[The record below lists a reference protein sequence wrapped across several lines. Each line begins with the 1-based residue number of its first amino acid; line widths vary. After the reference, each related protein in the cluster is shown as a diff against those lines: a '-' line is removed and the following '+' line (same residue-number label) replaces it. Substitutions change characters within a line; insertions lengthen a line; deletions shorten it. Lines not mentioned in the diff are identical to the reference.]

1 MSAGGLLSMPKPD
14 LDESRTLAGLWSPP
28 RAEGGEKVGAPVAC
42 LATTYTFQAGFYE
55 AELLPRFLLLKFDE
69 GDGGSGYL
77 AEREQ
82 ALGLVRPVVL
92 VDESWVDTTQS
103 TLRWDQ
109 IPVRIPNG
117 IQHAKVSVLLW
128 ERHLRVIVASA
139 NLTRPGYRRN
149 REMASA
155 LDFHDDPSSPPKALW
170 RDVRGFLEDVL
181 HWARGAPECLA
192 RARGVLQLVDSHL
205 RHWTRIP
212 SEFTPLERPRA
223 YFLATRPAL
232 PGKRPSSAL
241 DDLISLWKDHRA
253 TDITVLTPFVGDS
266 PGEADP
272 VVEKLRQVPRAREF
286 RVYLGAPGRPAAAGT
301 KVLLPEHFG
310 KAWEKAWE
318 SDAEESQLYVIPP
331 TRKGEAL
338 PRDLHAKAVYL
349 ENDDRG
355 LLLCGS
361 SNFTPRG
368 MGVGFYNCEANLAFF
383 DDPKERRAGRDL
395 GQRLPVRWDEDRCAR
410 AEWSKDGEL
419 PGEDGADAAGPRVP
433 AAFLYAVFDQRGGRL
448 TLRLDPAVP
457 LPERWTV
464 ELPTPPGSSRKV
476 LADQTSVPNPPDTLV
491 IEALPDRKLPVTAV
505 RITWIEGAEEF
516 SAYLPVHVRDLGDLL
531 PPPVLEGLT
540 AAGIIE
546 CLISGRS
553 LAEWVDLNEESGL
566 PNQGGRG
573 EDVRPDVDTTDFL
586 LYRVRRLGKAL
597 ATMGECIARSAH
609 SLEAV
614 TYRVRHDPL
623 GPEHLAR
630 ALKREWVAAPEAL
643 RFALGEIALSLAH
656 AGRKLPA
663 ALQAPVRSL
672 LEELLG
678 AVQPGE
684 DGALSTYLRSVG
696 EACESLVPRPEVTS
710 AR

>member
-1 MSAGGLLSMPKPD
+1 MPKPD
-14 LDESRTLAGLWSPP
+14 LNDSRTLAGLWSPP
-28 RAEGGEKVGAPVAC
+28 KREGVEKVGAPVAC
-42 LATTYTFQAGFYE
+42 LASTYTFQAGFYE
-55 AELLPRFLLLKFDE
+55 AELLPRFLGLKFDE

-109 IPVRIPNG
+109 IPVRIPGG
-117 IQHAKVSVLLW
+117 IQHAKVSILLW
-128 ERHLRVIVASA
+128 ERHLRIVVASA

-155 LDFHDDPSSPPKALW
+155 LDFYDDPSSSPRALW

-181 HWARGAPECLA
+181 QWARGAPECLD
-192 RARGVLQLVDSHL
+192 RARNVLQLVDSHL
-205 RHWTRIP
+205 RRWTRML
-212 SEFTPLERPRA
+212 SQFTTLERPRA
-223 YFLATRPAL
+223 YFLVTRPPL
-232 PGKRPSSAL
+232 PGKRPLSAL
-241 DDLISLWKDHRA
+241 DALTSLWGDYRA

-272 VVEKLRQVPRAREF
+272 VVENVRQVPRTREF
-286 RVYLGAPGRPAAAGT
+286 RVYLGAPGRPTGT
-301 KVLLPEHFG
+301 GMKVLLPEHFG
-310 KAWEKAWE
+310 KAWEKAWGE
-318 SDAEESQLYVIPP
+318 EAEESELYVVPP
-331 TRKGEAL
+331 TRKGETL
-338 PRDLHAKAVYL
+338 QRDLHAKAVYL
-349 ENDDRG
+349 ENEDRG
-355 LLLCGS
+355 LLLFGS

-368 MGVGFYNCEANLAFF
+368 MGVGVFNCEANLAIL
-383 DDPKERRAGRDL
+383 DDPKERRSGRDL
-395 GQRLPVRWDEDRCAR
+395 GQRLPVRWDLDRCHR
-410 AEWSKDGEL
+410 AEWSNDGEL
-419 PGEDGADAAGPRVP
+419 PGEDGAEPPRPRVP

-448 TLRLDPAVP
+448 TLTLDPAMP

-464 ELPTPPGSSRKV
+464 ELPTPPGSSRRV
-476 LADQTSVPNPPDTLV
+476 LANQASVPNPTDTLV
-491 IEALPDRKLPVTAV
+491 IEELPDRKLPVTAV
-505 RITWIEGAEEF
+505 RITWLEGAEEL

-531 PPPVLEGLT
+531 PPPVLEGMT

-553 LAEWVDLNEESGL
+553 LAEWVDLNEESGV
-566 PNQGGRG
+566 PNKGRRG

-597 ATMGECIARSAH
+597 ATMGECIARTAH
-609 SLEAV
+609 SLEAL

-623 GPEHLAR
+623 GPENLAR
-630 ALKREWVAAPEAL
+630 ALKREWSAVPEAVP
-643 RFALGEIALSLAH
+643 FALAEIALSLAH

-663 ALQAPVRSL
+663 ALQGPVRIL
-672 LEELLG
+672 IGELLG
-678 AVQPGE
+678 GIPAGE
-684 DGALSTYLRSVG
+684 NSALSTYVRSVG
-696 EACESLVPRPEVTS
+696 EACESLVPKPEGTG